1 MIQDTRGLIPTK
13 VYKAKQNN
21 EWTTVSSNGLYELL
35 NVDGATTT
43 AYVVLNTESNGNN
56 MLSSKFVIPVDDG
69 KRRAAYRCDAAIVGQ
84 PYPFSDL
91 DLPGGYTID
100 QIKTMSIA
108 GGSDSDADSPSSYV
122 DALILDVNGSG
133 FKLSGRVSNAQWV
146 RGGDS
151 DVLSGCNLLAKD
163 ISHAAFRDID
173 CCVCRADNNT
183 ITTIVKLPHAAELRV
198 HKNTLYVPDGC
209 KLYPIAQN
217 MKSNILKLVDLA
229 NAPDAIGRR
238 AKLLGVKV
246 FNADGVHTISD
257 NSGREFKDLNK
268 TAAEYTLVKEYAIE
282 PAIAEAMVKEA
293 SAKRVHSE
301 RYLLKIAEDTEF
313 SMAFAGQNPIQW
325 EVDVAD
331 MGAVM
336 PPDVQQTIERASDAG
351 VKDIF
356 DVSLLKML
364 AEDSTTVRLVQEYI
378 PTLYQAMDRV
388 ARLLY
393 LTRAGD
399 SMAGAYGE
407 GKIDVL
413 EQRLKKLVTDIGDLI
428 IYLQQ
433 GRIDDVHDL
442 LEGPLAN
449 TLG

>member
-1 MIQDTRGLIPTK
+1 ML
-13 VYKAKQNN
+13 
-21 EWTTVSSNGLYELL
+21 VSSRLHVTNI
-35 NVDGATTT
+35 
-43 AYVVLNTESNGNN
+43 
-56 MLSSKFVIPVDDG
+56 SSKGF
-69 KRRAAYRCDAAIVGQ
+69 
-84 PYPFSDL
+84 
-91 DLPGGYTID
+91 GYED
-100 QIKTMSIA
+100 
-108 GGSDSDADSPSSYV
+108 
-122 DALILDVNGSG
+122 
-133 FKLSGRVSNAQWV
+133 
-146 RGGDS
+146 
-151 DVLSGCNLLAKD
+151 
-163 ISHAAFRDID
+163 D
-173 CCVCRADNNT
+173 CCCVSDDFNN
-183 ITTIVKLPHAAELRV
+183 ITTIVKMPRAAELRV
-198 HKNTLYVPDGC
+198 HKNTLYVPEGC
-209 KLYPIAQN
+209 KLYPIASEYGAPDATGS
-217 MKSNILKLVDLA
+217 KLLKLVDLA

-257 NSGREFKDLNK
+257 NNGREFKDLNK

-282 PAIAEAMVKEA
+282 PTIAEVMVKEA
-293 SAKRVHSE
+293 GAKRVHSE

-336 PPDVQQTIERASDAG
+336 PPDVQQTIERASNAG

-413 EQRLKKLVTDIGDLI
+413 EQKLKKLVTDIGDLI